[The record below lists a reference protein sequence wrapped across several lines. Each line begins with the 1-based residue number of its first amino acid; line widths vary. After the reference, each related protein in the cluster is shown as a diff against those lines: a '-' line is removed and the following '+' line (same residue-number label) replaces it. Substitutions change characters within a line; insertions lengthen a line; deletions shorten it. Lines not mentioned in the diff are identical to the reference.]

1 MGKYDDQVKDTD
13 TVKIGNKS
21 YQVKAEIVKGGCKG
35 CKFINRG
42 CSNDMIAICRTGK
55 IFV

>member
-1 MGKYDDQVKDTD
+1 MGKYNDQIKDTD

-21 YQVKAEIVKGGCKG
+21 YQVKAEVVKGGCKD

-42 CSNDMIAICRTGK
+42 CSNEMIAICRTGK